1 MEEKTKL
8 NMQMYDPE
16 SVLAPLQK
24 LNLMD
29 DFLFDAVTVDLEVW
43 KMLLD
48 RCLTQ
53 KCRNAMR
60 EISRNAR
67 DFIRH

>member
-43 KMLLD
+43 KMILD
-48 RCLTQ
+48 RCLT
-53 KCRNAMR
+53 
-60 EISRNAR
+60 
-67 DFIRH
+67 

>member
-16 SVLAPLQK
+16 SILAPRQK

-29 DFLFDAVTVDLEVW
+29 DFLFDAATGYLETSQSV
-43 KMLLD
+43 
-48 RCLTQ
+48 
-53 KCRNAMR
+53 
-60 EISRNAR
+60 R